1 MIVSCKSG
9 VVNRIKSIYDFRL
22 TIFDD
27 VRSQGYF
34 FKALDRL
41 CKGVSIYLE
50 PKAGIFALF
59 LGSQILKHEPLFSSD
74 STFIVPPCSD
84 TIFFTT
90 NSPRPVPVEP
100 GLRHKY
106 G

>member
-41 CKGVSIYLE
+41 CKGLYLFGTE
-50 PKAGIFALF
+50 GWDICIIFRQPDSEARAFVLF
-59 LGSQILKHEPLFSSD
+59 RFYVYSS
-74 STFIVPPCSD
+74 SM
-84 TIFFTT
+84 
-90 NSPRPVPVEP
+90 
-100 GLRHKY
+100 LRY
-106 G
+106 DFLYD